1 MEIRMVHREEI
12 GYPACLNDLSKRPS
26 PLYYKGDL
34 TLLGKGNCVAVIG
47 KRDAEPAAVQM
58 SLIFLKIKK
67 RKECVI
73 VSGRNAQ
80 ALFFSRMEPF

>member
-12 GYPACLNDLSKRPS
+12 GYPACLNDLSKRSS

-67 RKECVI
+67 KKGMCNSVW
-73 VSGRNAQ
+73 A
-80 ALFFSRMEPF
+80 